1 MDDGNE
7 MRPFLDTY
15 YNRGNNTLLV
25 IMHNPCNENLQ
36 NTYSWAS
43 WLHSDVGFKNY
54 LEHVAIQID
63 EWTQEQEHLQEE
75 KRNSEKPK
83 NEPPPSTPPPPV
95 KERSR

>member
-1 MDDGNE
+1 
-7 MRPFLDTY
+7 
-15 YNRGNNTLLV
+15 
-25 IMHNPCNENLQ
+25 MHNPCNENLQ
-36 NTYSWAS
+36 NSYSWAS

-63 EWTQEQEHLQEE
+63 EWTQQQDRLQEE